1 MVKLSH
7 CAKFCSDR
15 SNHHRDIAAIFWFS
29 RWRPFAVLN
38 CKKFRILTADKVE
51 TVKMRHH
58 SSCQISWRSVKPL
71 LSREMAISQFIQH
84 GGCLPSWICCAHLDH
99 ARRVFDG
106 LHCCAKLVGI
116 SAILSII
123 CTFLDFASLAWKCLF
138 TPPKLGF
145 LGFYPEIGRHQRN
158 LKRYIVG

>member
-1 MVKLSH
+1 MPNV
-7 CAKFCSDR
+7 
-15 SNHHRDIAAIFWFS
+15 AAIGQTITEISQRSFDFQDDGRS
-29 RWRPFAVLN
+29 LSLN

-51 TVKMRHH
+51 TVKMSHH
-58 SSCQISWRSVKPL
+58 SSCQISWQSVKPL

-123 CTFLDFASLAWKCLF
+123 CTFLDFASLA
-138 TPPKLGF
+138 
-145 LGFYPEIGRHQRN
+145 
-158 LKRYIVG
+158 